1 MRQSSKGVADGRAV
15 ILLAFILFFS
25 LISWGC
31 DYGRMKDQEAI
42 QTYGTQLPE
51 MPGKTVPVTGG
62 VQALREAPPERLRN
76 PLRYTEETVRQGKT
90 GYDNYC
96 VMCHGVKADGNG
108 TAGQSFFPLPT
119 NLTIPYVQNQSDGR
133 LFHTVTFGFKRHPGL
148 GFIIAENDRWAIV
161 NYVRSL
167 KK

>member
-1 MRQSSKGVADGRAV
+1 MTVEGKLVSRLVISFFLLSS
-15 ILLAFILFFS
+15 LF
-25 LISWGC
+25 GC

-51 MPGKTVPVTGG
+51 MPEKTVPVTGG
-62 VQALREAPPERLRN
+62 IQALKDATPERLRN
-76 PLRYTEETVRQGKT
+76 PLRYSEETVRQGKA
-90 GYDNYC
+90 GYEHYC
-96 VMCHGVKADGNG
+96 VMCHGAKADGNG
-108 TAGQSFFPLPT
+108 TVGQSFFPLPT

-133 LFHTVTFGFKRHPGL
+133 LFHTVTFGLKRHPGL

-161 NYVRSL
+161 QYVRSL